1 VLETTL
7 VSTGSTSQ
15 TTISVAHLP
24 AGLYL
29 YVVSGGG
36 GGVVSGGTDN
46 GDYGGNGN
54 NGYYGS
60 NGGTVLARGKVAVV
74 R

>member
-7 VSTGSTSQ
+7 VSTGSTTQ

-24 AGLYL
+24 PGLYI

-36 GGVVSGGTDN
+36 GGVVSGDTDNGDTDN
-46 GDYGGNGN
+46 GDYGGGA
-54 NGYYGS
+54 
-60 NGGTVLARGKVAVV
+60 VLARGKVAVV

>member
-1 VLETTL
+1 VLETNL

-15 TTISVAHLP
+15 TIISVAHLP
-24 AGLYL
+24 PGLYI

-36 GGVVSGGTDN
+36 GGVVSGDTDNGSDTDN
-46 GDYGGNGN
+46 GDYG
-54 NGYYGS
+54 
-60 NGGTVLARGKVAVV
+60 GGTVLARGKVAIV